1 MTNDPHT
8 NQSVRGRLS
17 CHLFVCIFI
26 IVYFIFVADPQ
37 QVEKKTSEVNKQ
49 NISHLLFIV
58 IMYIAVVTFLLLLLL
73 LLLFILFVANSCS
86 KVSCFSWKRG
96 VLCSL

>member
-1 MTNDPHT
+1 MTNEPHA
-8 NQSVRGRLS
+8 NQSVSGRLS

-49 NISHLLFIV
+49 NISHLLFVVIIYIV
-58 IMYIAVVTFLLLLLL
+58 VVYFFVVVVVVYFVCSQQ
-73 LLLFILFVANSCS
+73 LFGS
-86 KVSCFSWKRG
+86 
-96 VLCSL
+96 